1 MYKQNIKIIT
11 QIEQKKNKNHDNV
24 TMIIGVF
31 LLILLNNFFFVIC
44 TTVFSFESK

>member
-31 LLILLNNFFFVIC
+31 LLILLNNFFFCNLYYCFQFRI
-44 TTVFSFESK
+44 